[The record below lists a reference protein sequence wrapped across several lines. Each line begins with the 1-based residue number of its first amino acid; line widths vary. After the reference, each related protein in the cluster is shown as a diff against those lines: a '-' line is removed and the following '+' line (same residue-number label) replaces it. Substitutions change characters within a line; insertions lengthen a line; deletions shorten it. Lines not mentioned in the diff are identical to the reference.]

1 MNTTDASN
9 LGDQNNQEMKW
20 VPAAKVQGELS
31 AEVLA
36 SQLRAAD
43 IPVTVWQESVGNTFG
58 ISIGPLGTVSVM
70 VPEEYLEQAQ
80 ELLDLESVLDPVHED
95 VVCPYCGV
103 ELELDANDLK
113 QGWFTC
119 PECDEETNIVFE
131 E

>member
-1 MNTTDASN
+1 MNTKDASN
-9 LGDQNNQEMKW
+9 FNNQEMKW
-20 VPAAKVQGELS
+20 VPAAKVQGELV

-43 IPVTVWQESVGNTFG
+43 IPVTVWQESVGNTLG
-58 ISIGPLGTVSVM
+58 INIGPLGTVRVM

-80 ELLDLESVLDPVHED
+80 ALLDLEPVLKPARED

-103 ELELDANDLK
+103 ELELDASDLA